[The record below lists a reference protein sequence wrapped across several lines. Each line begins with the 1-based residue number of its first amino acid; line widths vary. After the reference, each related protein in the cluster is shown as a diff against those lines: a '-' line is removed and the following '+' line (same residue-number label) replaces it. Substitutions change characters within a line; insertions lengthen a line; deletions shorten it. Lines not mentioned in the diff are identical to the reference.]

1 LLFLQVGLQ
10 VIKVNWS
17 SCINHLITVNCY
29 IIKSWNHSHCR
40 VPEKEWS
47 FQDGG
52 QASLFKVGLVIWM
65 KFCRLLCIIASIEYI
80 WRQIEELLTSCIKG
94 LIWKFTEIYILS
106 IQSGVNKRNK
116 NRGEHSVIKHQ
127 FSIHSYIP
135 VIKKY
140 HGNQM

>member
-1 LLFLQVGLQ
+1 MVVRCGANSAANCFNIRAGIWWNTKKDSSGVAPLRSDGLLVDD
-10 VIKVNWS
+10 
-17 SCINHLITVNCY
+17 T
-29 IIKSWNHSHCR
+29 
-40 VPEKEWS
+40 KEM
-47 FQDGG
+47 
-52 QASLFKVGLVIWM
+52 I
-65 KFCRLLCIIASIEYI
+65 R
-80 WRQIEELLTSCIKG
+80 
-94 LIWKFTEIYILS
+94 KFTEIHILT